1 MTPGDNS
8 VLIIDDV
15 ITAGTAI
22 RGAMDILKK
31 TDAVVAGVCISLDRQ
46 EKVSL
51 DDPRSAIDHVKE
63 SFGVPVISIATL
75 DTLVAFLEAAPAA
88 DANAAFLPVI
98 KAYRA
103 DYAATHGN

>member
-1 MTPGDNS
+1 
-8 VLIIDDV
+8 
-15 ITAGTAI
+15 
-22 RGAMDILKK
+22 
-31 TDAVVAGVCISLDRQ
+31 
-46 EKVSL
+46 
-51 DDPRSAIDHVKE
+51 
-63 SFGVPVISIATL
+63 VPVISIATL